1 MSQRTRIVLL
11 FIVFYFICMAV
22 SGHFIWNKSYQS
34 LTQQHRSQLERFAS
48 HIQNKLDKFA
58 HIPQL
63 IAKDAPLIE
72 ALLHPQN
79 SAQIDITNRYLEEVN
94 QIIQAADTYLI
105 DEYGNTIAAS
115 NWNIDRSFVGRNF
128 AFRPYFKQAI
138 IGKRS
143 QYFALGSTSGQRGY
157 YYSFPVTYAGAII
170 GVVVVKMEL
179 ISIEDNWQEKRSI
192 FVANDENQIVF
203 MSSEPSW
210 LFKSLTPKTE
220 QQLQQIRNS
229 QQYLDRTIDS
239 LNFVGDLH
247 SPQSEIK
254 QGSPYSA
261 GTMIVSSLPLRNLDL
276 TIRVLSAK
284 HNLVFTT
291 FSLLLVETLVFAV
304 IFLLGQ
310 LYYHRQQ
317 KHKQIEQLQQEAKQ
331 KLEFQVMER
340 TAELQAE
347 IAQRTKTE
355 QALRL
360 TQDEL
365 IQAAKLA
372 VLGQMSASISHEL
385 NNPLAAIRSFADN
398 GRLFLEKE
406 KYLRVDENLSR
417 ISALTE
423 RMAKISQQL
432 RSFARKS
439 NGDELVEAKLIPIL
453 ISANELMKPALKSA
467 RVQLNTHY
475 PEQEILVVIN
485 VIQLEQVLINLITNA
500 IEAMEGCEE
509 KRLNL
514 VVEIDS
520 SQNVNIHID
529 DNGPGIEPAQFQQ
542 LCEPFHTTKKNGLG
556 LGLSISQQI
565 LTGMK
570 GKLMVNHSPLGGA
583 RFTVSLPTTTS
594 EV

>member
-11 FIVFYFICMAV
+11 FLVFYFICMGV

-115 NWNIDRSFVGRNF
+115 NWNIERSFVGRNF

-138 IGKRS
+138 VGKRS

-170 GVVVVKMEL
+170 GVVVVKMDL

-220 QQLQQIRNS
+220 QQLQRIRDS
-229 QQYLDRTIDS
+229 QQYLDRTIES

-261 GTMIVSSLPLRNLDL
+261 KTMIVSSLPLRNLDL

-291 FSLLLVETLVFAV
+291 FSLLLVETLVFAI

-317 KHKQIEQLQQEAKQ
+317 RHKQIERLQQEAKQ

-406 KYLRVDENLSR
+406 KYPRVDENLSR

-439 NGDELVEAKLIPIL
+439 NGDELVEAKLTPIL
-453 ISANELMKPALKSA
+453 ISANELMKPAIKSA
-467 RVQLNTHY
+467 RVQLDTQF
-475 PEQEILVVIN
+475 PEQDIFVVIN
-485 VIQLEQVLINLITNA
+485 VIQLEQVLINLLTNA
-500 IEAMEGCEE
+500 IEAMEMCEE
-509 KRLNL
+509 KHLNIL
-514 VVEIDS
+514 VEIGP
-520 SQNVNIHID
+520 SQTVNIHID
-529 DNGPGIEPAQFQQ
+529 DNGPGIDPAKFAQ

-565 LTGMK
+565 LAGMN
-570 GKLMVNHSPLGGA
+570 GKLQVSHSPLGGA
-583 RFTVSLPTTTS
+583 RFTIMLPTINT

>member
-1 MSQRTRIVLL
+1 M
-11 FIVFYFICMAV
+11 
-22 SGHFIWNKSYQS
+22 
-34 LTQQHRSQLERFAS
+34 
-48 HIQNKLDKFA
+48 D
-58 HIPQL
+58 
-63 IAKDAPLIE
+63 
-72 ALLHPQN
+72 
-79 SAQIDITNRYLEEVN
+79 
-94 QIIQAADTYLI
+94 
-105 DEYGNTIAAS
+105 
-115 NWNIDRSFVGRNF
+115 
-128 AFRPYFKQAI
+128 
-138 IGKRS
+138 
-143 QYFALGSTSGQRGY
+143 
-157 YYSFPVTYAGAII
+157 
-170 GVVVVKMEL
+170 L

-220 QQLQQIRNS
+220 QQLQRIRDS
-229 QQYLDRTIDS
+229 QQYLDRTIES

-261 GTMIVSSLPLRNLDL
+261 KTMIVSSLPLRNLDL

-317 KHKQIEQLQQEAKQ
+317 RHKQIERLQQEAKQ

-406 KYLRVDENLSR
+406 KYPRVDENLSR

-439 NGDELVEAKLIPIL
+439 NGDELVEAKLTPIL

-467 RVQLNTHY
+467 RVQLDTQF
-475 PEQEILVVIN
+475 PEQDIFVVIN
-485 VIQLEQVLINLITNA
+485 VIQLEQVLINLLTNA
-500 IEAMEGCEE
+500 IEAMEMCEE
-509 KRLNL
+509 KHLNIL
-514 VVEIDS
+514 VEIGP
-520 SQNVNIHID
+520 SQTVNIHID
-529 DNGPGIEPAQFQQ
+529 DNGPGIDPAKFAQ

-565 LTGMK
+565 LAGMN
-570 GKLMVNHSPLGGA
+570 GKLQVSHSPLGGA
-583 RFTVSLPTTTS
+583 RFTIMLPTINT

>member
-11 FIVFYFICMAV
+11 FIVFYFICMVV

-170 GVVVVKMEL
+170 GVVVVKMDL

-220 QQLQQIRNS
+220 QQLQQIRSS

-372 VLGQMSASISHEL
+372 VIGQMSASISHEL

-406 KYLRVDENLSR
+406 KYPRVDENLSR

-565 LTGMK
+565 LAGMN
-570 GKLMVNHSPLGGA
+570 GKLQVSHSPLGGA
-583 RFTVSLPTTTS
+583 RFTIMLPTINT

>member
-11 FIVFYFICMAV
+11 FIVFYFICMVV

-170 GVVVVKMEL
+170 GVVVVKMDL

-220 QQLQQIRNS
+220 QQLQQIRSS

-565 LTGMK
+565 LAGMN
-570 GKLMVNHSPLGGA
+570 GKLQVSHSPLGGA
-583 RFTVSLPTTTS
+583 RFTIMLPTINT

>member
-11 FIVFYFICMAV
+11 FLVFYFICMGV

-138 IGKRS
+138 VGQRS

-157 YYSFPVTYAGAII
+157 YYSYPVTYAGSII

-179 ISIEDNWQEKRSI
+179 LSIEDNWREKRSV
-192 FVANDENQIVF
+192 FVADDENQIVF

-220 QQLQQIRNS
+220 QQLQRIRDS
-229 QQYLDRTIDS
+229 QQYLDRTIES

-261 GTMIVSSLPLRNLDL
+261 KTMIVSSLPLRNLDL

-317 KHKQIEQLQQEAKQ
+317 RHKQIERLQQEAKQ

-406 KYLRVDENLSR
+406 KYPQVDENLSR

-439 NGDELVEAKLIPIL
+439 NGDELVEAKLTPIL

-467 RVQLNTHY
+467 RVQLDTQF
-475 PEQEILVVIN
+475 PEQDIFVVIN
-485 VIQLEQVLINLITNA
+485 VIQLEQVLINLLTNA
-500 IEAMEGCEE
+500 IEAMEMCEE
-509 KRLNL
+509 KHLNIL
-514 VVEIDS
+514 VEIGP
-520 SQNVNIHID
+520 SQTVNIHID
-529 DNGPGIEPAQFQQ
+529 DNGPGIEPAKFAQ

-565 LTGMK
+565 LAGMN
-570 GKLMVNHSPLGGA
+570 GKLQVSHSPLGGA
-583 RFTVSLPTTTS
+583 RFTIMLPTINT

>member
-11 FIVFYFICMAV
+11 FLVFYFICMGV

-115 NWNIDRSFVGRNF
+115 NWNIERSFVGRNF

-138 IGKRS
+138 VGKRS

-170 GVVVVKMEL
+170 GVVVVKMDL

-220 QQLQQIRNS
+220 QQLQRIRDS
-229 QQYLDRTIDS
+229 QQYLDRTIES

-261 GTMIVSSLPLRNLDL
+261 KTMIVSSLPLRNLDL

-317 KHKQIEQLQQEAKQ
+317 RHKQIERLQQEAKQ

-406 KYLRVDENLSR
+406 KYPRVDENLSR

-439 NGDELVEAKLIPIL
+439 NGDELVEAKLTPIL

-467 RVQLNTHY
+467 RVQLDTQF
-475 PEQEILVVIN
+475 PEQDIFVVIN
-485 VIQLEQVLINLITNA
+485 VIQLEQVLINLLTNA
-500 IEAMEGCEE
+500 IEAMEMCEE
-509 KRLNL
+509 KHLNIL
-514 VVEIDS
+514 VEIGP
-520 SQNVNIHID
+520 SQTVNIHID
-529 DNGPGIEPAQFQQ
+529 DNGPGIDPAKFAQ

-565 LTGMK
+565 LAGMN
-570 GKLMVNHSPLGGA
+570 GKLQVSHSPLGGA
-583 RFTVSLPTTTS
+583 RFTIMLPTINT

>member
-11 FIVFYFICMAV
+11 FLVFYFICMGV

-115 NWNIDRSFVGRNF
+115 NWNIERSFVGRNF

-138 IGKRS
+138 VGKRS

-170 GVVVVKMEL
+170 GVVVVKMDL

-220 QQLQQIRNS
+220 QQLQRIRNS
-229 QQYLDRTIDS
+229 QQYLDRTIES

-261 GTMIVSSLPLRNLDL
+261 RTMIVSSLPLRNLDL

-317 KHKQIEQLQQEAKQ
+317 RHKQIERLQQEAKQ

-385 NNPLAAIRSFADN
+385 NNPLAAIRSFAEN

-406 KYLRVDENLSR
+406 KYPRVDENLSR

-439 NGDELVEAKLIPIL
+439 AGDELVEAKLTPIL

-467 RVQLNTHY
+467 RVQLDTQF
-475 PEQEILVVIN
+475 PEQDIFVVIN

-500 IEAMEGCEE
+500 IEAMEMCEE
-509 KRLNL
+509 KHLNIL
-514 VVEIDS
+514 VEIGP
-520 SQNVNIHID
+520 SQTVNIHID
-529 DNGPGIEPAQFQQ
+529 DNGPGIDPAKFAQ

-565 LTGMK
+565 LAGMN
-570 GKLMVNHSPLGGA
+570 GKLQVSHSPLGGA
-583 RFTVSLPTTTS
+583 RFTIMLPTINT

>member
-11 FIVFYFICMAV
+11 FLVFYFICMGV

-115 NWNIDRSFVGRNF
+115 NWNIERSFVGRNF

-138 IGKRS
+138 VGKRS

-170 GVVVVKMEL
+170 GVVVVKMDL

-220 QQLQQIRNS
+220 QQLQRIRNS
-229 QQYLDRTIDS
+229 QQYLDRTIES

-261 GTMIVSSLPLRNLDL
+261 KTMIVSSLPLRNLDL

-317 KHKQIEQLQQEAKQ
+317 RHKQIERLQQEAKQ

-406 KYLRVDENLSR
+406 KYPRVDENLSR

-439 NGDELVEAKLIPIL
+439 NGDELVEAKLTPIL

-467 RVQLNTHY
+467 RVQLDTQF
-475 PEQEILVVIN
+475 PEQDISVVIN
-485 VIQLEQVLINLITNA
+485 VIQLEQVLINLLTNA
-500 IEAMEGCEE
+500 IEAMEMCEE
-509 KRLNL
+509 KHLNIL
-514 VVEIDS
+514 VEIGP
-520 SQNVNIHID
+520 SQTVNIHID
-529 DNGPGIEPAQFQQ
+529 DNGPGIEPAKFAQ

-565 LTGMK
+565 LAGMN
-570 GKLMVNHSPLGGA
+570 GKLQVSHSPLGGA
-583 RFTVSLPTTTS
+583 RFTIMLPTINT

>member
-11 FIVFYFICMAV
+11 FLVFYFICMGV

-115 NWNIDRSFVGRNF
+115 NWNIERSFVGRNF

-138 IGKRS
+138 VGKRS

-170 GVVVVKMEL
+170 GVVVVKMDL

-220 QQLQQIRNS
+220 QQLQRIRNS
-229 QQYLDRTIDS
+229 QQYLDRTIES

-261 GTMIVSSLPLRNLDL
+261 KTMIVSSLPLRNLDL

-317 KHKQIEQLQQEAKQ
+317 RHKQIERLQQEAKQ

-406 KYLRVDENLSR
+406 KYPRVDENLSR

-439 NGDELVEAKLIPIL
+439 NGDELVEAKLTPIL

-467 RVQLNTHY
+467 RVQLDTQF
-475 PEQEILVVIN
+475 PEQDIFVVIN
-485 VIQLEQVLINLITNA
+485 VIQLEQVLINLLTNA
-500 IEAMEGCEE
+500 IEAMEMCEE
-509 KRLNL
+509 KHLNIL
-514 VVEIDS
+514 VEIGP
-520 SQNVNIHID
+520 SQTVNIHID
-529 DNGPGIEPAQFQQ
+529 DNGPGIDPAKFAQ

-565 LTGMK
+565 LAGMN
-570 GKLMVNHSPLGGA
+570 GKLQVSHSPLGGA
-583 RFTVSLPTTTS
+583 RFTIMLPTINT

>member
-11 FIVFYFICMAV
+11 FLVFYFICMGV

-115 NWNIDRSFVGRNF
+115 NWNIERSFVGRNF

-138 IGKRS
+138 VGKRS

-170 GVVVVKMEL
+170 GVVVVKMDL

-220 QQLQQIRNS
+220 QQLQRIRNS
-229 QQYLDRTIDS
+229 QQYLDRTIES

-261 GTMIVSSLPLRNLDL
+261 RTMIVSSLPLRNLDL

-317 KHKQIEQLQQEAKQ
+317 RHKQIERLQQEAKQ

-406 KYLRVDENLSR
+406 KYPRVDENLSR

-439 NGDELVEAKLIPIL
+439 NGDELVEAKLTPIL

-467 RVQLNTHY
+467 RVQLDTQF
-475 PEQEILVVIN
+475 PEQDIFVVIN
-485 VIQLEQVLINLITNA
+485 VIQLEQVLINLLTNA
-500 IEAMEGCEE
+500 IEAMEMCEE
-509 KRLNL
+509 KHLNIL
-514 VVEIDS
+514 VEIGP
-520 SQNVNIHID
+520 SQTVNIHID
-529 DNGPGIEPAQFQQ
+529 DNGPGIDPAKFAQ

-565 LTGMK
+565 LAGMN
-570 GKLMVNHSPLGGA
+570 GKLQVSHSPLGGA
-583 RFTVSLPTTTS
+583 RFTIMLPTINT